1 MRTDA
6 AVTALMTAKGHEQV
20 VFVADA
26 PSGLRAIIAVHST
39 ALGPSLGGIR
49 FWRYPSEHDAVVDV
63 LRLSEAMSLKAAA
76 AGLDQGG
83 GKAVV
88 LVDDPDAPRT
98 DAQLRAMGRAIDD
111 LGGRYIAAEDVG
123 ATPRDMEVIA
133 SETPWVTGLEGPGG
147 SGDPSP
153 MTAYGVVQAMGAVLE
168 ELDGD
173 STLAGKRVV
182 VDGVGHVGT
191 HLARLL
197 AETGA
202 RVAVA
207 DVNPERV
214 DALVRE
220 IGVEALRVEHALKE
234 PCEILAP
241 CALGGV
247 LNEKTIPRLQCRAV
261 CGAANNQLADAADD
275 DALARR
281 GILYAPDFVV
291 NAGGIINLAEEF
303 VGYDRQRA
311 AKRTAQIAD
320 TVRRV
325 FDLAR
330 TERVPPGRAAEQLA
344 RRRIAEAGAGHRFRP
359 GDAAAWT
366 NGSPLRNLRP
376 G

>member
-1 MRTDA
+1 M
-6 AVTALMTAKGHEQV
+6 
-20 VFVADA
+20 
-26 PSGLRAIIAVHST
+26 
-39 ALGPSLGGIR
+39 
-49 FWRYPSEHDAVVDV
+49 
-63 LRLSEAMSLKAAA
+63 
-76 AGLDQGG
+76 
-83 GKAVV
+83 
-88 LVDDPDAPRT
+88 
-98 DAQLRAMGRAIDD
+98 
-111 LGGRYIAAEDVG
+111 
-123 ATPRDMEVIA
+123 
-133 SETPWVTGLEGPGG
+133 
-147 SGDPSP
+147 
-153 MTAYGVVQAMGAVLE
+153 
-168 ELDGD
+168 
-173 STLAGKRVV
+173 
-182 VDGVGHVGT
+182 
-191 HLARLL
+191 
-197 AETGA
+197 
-202 RVAVA
+202 
-207 DVNPERV
+207 NPERV

-220 IGVEALRVEHALKE
+220 IGVEALPVERALKE
-234 PCEILAP
+234 PCDILAP

-366 NGSPLRNLRP
+366 NGAPLRSLRP